1 MKEFIRKSVIKAIFA
16 KEFKHMLRDRRV
28 RGVLFGSPVL
38 MLLLFGYAVN
48 TDVKNIRMAVYDE
61 DKTSLSR
68 SLSEKFT
75 ASNYFIPVAWLTSER
90 EMLRLMDTGELDI
103 YIHIE
108 RGFRKKIDTGLD
120 TDLQVVIDGMDSSRA
135 SVIISYVNEI
145 ISSFSLG
152 IFNER
157 IRVQMIQRS
166 FSGGTEVPG
175 NDDSQDRKVMR
186 IKKTIEIKER
196 FFFNPELLSRN
207 FFLPGVIGLVLALVM
222 IMLTSMSIVKER
234 ESGTIEQ
241 IIVSPV
247 RSHEYILGKTI
258 PFVIIGFIDLMV
270 VSTIAILWFK
280 VPFNGSF
287 LFLLGTGLF
296 YTFSTLAQ
304 GLYISTVSKTQQQ
317 AMISTFLLFLPSL
330 MLSGFVF
337 PIDSMPLSVQVV
349 TYINPL
355 RYYIT
360 ILRGVFLK
368 GVGIV
373 ALWREILPMAVIGVV
388 ILYLSVRR
396 FAKRLE

>member
-1 MKEFIRKSVIKAIFA
+1 
-16 KEFKHMLRDRRV
+16 MLH
-28 RGVLFGSPVL
+28 
-38 MLLLFGYAVN
+38 
-48 TDVKNIRMAVYDE
+48 
-61 DKTSLSR
+61 
-68 SLSEKFT
+68 
-75 ASNYFIPVAWLTSER
+75 
-90 EMLRLMDTGELDI
+90 LMDSGELDI

-108 RGFRKKIDTGLD
+108 RGFRKKIRTGLD
-120 TDLQVVIDGMDSSRA
+120 TDLQVVIDGTDSSRA

-145 ISSFSLG
+145 TSSFSLG
-152 IFNER
+152 IFNDR
-157 IRVQMIQRS
+157 IRKQMIQRS
-166 FSGGTEVPG
+166 FSGGTDSSGDEI
-175 NDDSQDRKVMR
+175 SQDQKVTR
-186 IKKTIEIKER
+186 IKKSIEIRER
-196 FFFNPELLSRN
+196 FFFNPELQSRN
-207 FFLPGVIGLVLALVM
+207 FFLPGVIGLVIALVM

-247 RSHEYILGKTI
+247 RSREFILGKTI
-258 PFVIIGFIDLMV
+258 PFAIIGFIDLMA
-270 VSTIAILWFK
+270 VSLIAIVWFH
-280 VPFNGSF
+280 VPFNGNF
-287 LFLLGTGLF
+287 LFLLGAGLF

-337 PIDSMPLSVQVV
+337 PIDSMPFSVQVV

-368 GVGIV
+368 GVGIE

-388 ILYLSVRR
+388 ILSLSVRR